1 MKYFLYAR
9 KSTDSEERQI
19 KSIGDQLAELKEFAL
34 IQKIEIAASFTEA
47 KTAKKPGRI
56 VFNQMIERMERGEAQ
71 GILAWHPDRLA
82 RNSIDGGKIIY
93 LLDTGKIL
101 DLKFPTFWF
110 DSTPQGKFML
120 NIAFGQSKYYVDNL
134 SENIRRGIRQKLK
147 NGLWPSFAPIGYT
160 NNRKTKGI
168 DINTIE
174 APIIKK
180 AFEMYSSGDCT
191 LKGIAGFFVKS
202 NLKSYQD
209 KTLSVSRVQ
218 FILQN
223 PIYYGIIRFNGEYYK
238 GVHEPIISKKL
249 FDKVAEI
256 MSNRGKKQ
264 RKRKHEF
271 VFSGLMRCGGCGC
284 LITAETQ
291 KGHNYYRCTKKKN
304 YCPETYLREEELIN
318 QIKSKIQKVSLPKD
332 WVKKMLNEL
341 DKETNQANNQS
352 QPLIQNLITQKSEIN
367 RKLDDL
373 LNFRL
378 DNLIDNQ
385 QYLTKKNSFI
395 NQQTGIEQDLKDFES
410 KGNNWLEPMKEMILS
425 ASQAKKIIVKNNPYE
440 FRSFLKNI
448 GSNFVLKDKN
458 FGFQGNTGWR
468 ILLNSPSFSDWRSI
482 GVWNL
487 SVLITLSPTSVSFY
501 QSFVPK

>member
-19 KSIGDQLAELKEFAL
+19 KSIDDQLAELKEFAL

-56 VFNQMIERMERGEAQ
+56 VFNQMIERMEKGEAQ

-147 NGLWPSFAPIGYT
+147 NGLWPSFAPIGYA

-168 DINTIE
+168 DRNPAQ
-174 APIIKK
+174 APIIRK
-180 AFEMYSSGDCT
+180 AFEMYSTGEFT
-191 LKGIAGFFVKS
+191 LKNIAGFFAKS

-209 KTLSVSRVQ
+209 KTLSESRVQ
-218 FILQN
+218 FMLQN
-223 PIYYGIIRFNGEYYK
+223 PIYYGLIRFNNELYQ

-249 FDKVAEI
+249 FDLVQEV

-264 RKRKHEF
+264 RQRKHEF
-271 VFSGLMRCGGCGC
+271 IFSGLMRCGGCGC

-291 KGHNYYRCTKKKN
+291 KGHNYYRCTKKKGN
-304 YCPETYLREEELIN
+304 CPEKYLREEELVN
-318 QIKSKIQKVSLPKD
+318 QIKTKIQKVSLLKG
-332 WVKKMLNEL
+332 WAKKMLNEL
-341 DKETNQANNQS
+341 AKETNQANIQS
-352 QPLIQNLITQKSEIN
+352 QPLIQNLHHQKREIDK
-367 RKLDDL
+367 KLDDL
-373 LNFRL
+373 LNLRL
-378 DNLIDNQ
+378 DGLIDNE
-385 QYLTKKNSFI
+385 QYLTKKNLFI
-395 NQQTGIEQDLKDFES
+395 NQQSAIDGEIADFES
-410 KGNNWLEPMKEMILS
+410 KGNNRLEPMKEMILS
-425 ASQAKKIIVKNNPYE
+425 ASQAKILIRKNNPYE

-448 GSNFVLKDKN
+448 GSNFVLKNKN
-458 FGFQGNTGWR
+458 FGFQGNIGWR
-468 ILLNSPSFSDWRSI
+468 ILLNSPAFPNWRCAFEKIRTDFQNS
-482 GVWNL
+482 
-487 SVLITLSPTSVSFY
+487 
-501 QSFVPK
+501 

>member
-9 KSTDSEERQI
+9 KSTDNEERQI
-19 KSIGDQLAELKEFAL
+19 KSIGDQIAELKEFAT
-34 IQKIEIAASFTEA
+34 IQKIEIVASFTEA

-56 VFNQMIERMERGEAQ
+56 VFNQMIERMENGEAQ
-71 GILAWHPDRLA
+71 GIIAWHPDRLA

-147 NGLWPSFAPIGYT
+147 NGLWPSFAPIGYV

-168 DINTIE
+168 DINTAN

-191 LKGIAGFFVKS
+191 LKGIAGFFAKS
-202 NLKSYQD
+202 NLKSYKE
-209 KTLSVSRVQ
+209 KTLSESRVQ
-218 FILQN
+218 FMLQN
-223 PIYYGIIRFNGEYYK
+223 PIYYGLIRFNGELYK

-249 FDKVAEI
+249 FDLVAEV

-271 VFSGLMRCGGCGC
+271 IFSGLMRCGGCGC

-304 YCPETYLREEELIN
+304 LCPEKYLREEELIN
-318 QIKSKIQKVSLPKD
+318 QTKIKIQKVSLPKD
-332 WVKKMLNEL
+332 WAKKMLIEL
-341 DKETNQANNQS
+341 DKETNQANIQS
-352 QPLIQNLITQKSEIN
+352 QPLIQNLLTQKSEIN

-385 QYLTKKNSFI
+385 QYLTKKNLFI

-410 KGNNWLEPMKEMILS
+410 KGNNWLELMKEMILS
-425 ASQAKKIIVKNNPYE
+425 ASQAKMLIKKNNPYE

-458 FGFQGNTGWR
+458 FGFQGNIGWR
-468 ILLNSPSFSDWRSI
+468 ILLNSPAFPNWRRVQDS
-482 GVWNL
+482 NL
-487 SVLITLSPTSVSFY
+487 CGFPHSLSKRAP
-501 QSFVPK
+501 

>member
-19 KSIGDQLAELKEFAL
+19 KSIDDQLAELKEFAL

-56 VFNQMIERMERGEAQ
+56 VFNQMIKRMEKGEAQ

-93 LLDTGKIL
+93 LLDTGIIH

-147 NGLWPSFAPIGYT
+147 NGLWPSFAPIGYL

-168 DINTIE
+168 DINPIE
-174 APIIKK
+174 ALIIKR
-180 AFEMYSSGDCT
+180 AFEMYSTGEFT
-191 LKGIAGFFVKS
+191 LKGIAGFFAKS

-218 FILQN
+218 YLLRN
-223 PIYYGIIRFNGEYYK
+223 SIYCGLIRFNGEYYQ

-249 FDKVAEI
+249 FDLVQEV
-256 MSNRGKKQ
+256 MNNRGKKQ

-271 VFSGLMRCGGCGC
+271 IFSGLIRCGGCGC

-304 YCPETYLREEELIN
+304 YCPEKYLREEELIS
-318 QIKSKIQKVSLPKD
+318 QIKIKIQKVSLPKD
-332 WVKKMLNEL
+332 WAKNKLAEL
-341 DKETNQANNQS
+341 DKETNQANIQS
-352 QPLIQNLITQKSEIN
+352 QPLIQNLLTQKSEIN

-373 LNFRL
+373 LNLRL
-378 DNLIDNQ
+378 DSLIDNQ
-385 QYLTKKNSFI
+385 QYLTKKNLFI
-395 NQQTGIEQDLKDFES
+395 NQQSAIDGKIADFES
-410 KGNNWLEPMKEMILS
+410 KGNYWLEPMKEMILS
-425 ASQAKKIIVKNNPYE
+425 ASLAKILLKKNNPYE

-468 ILLNSPSFSDWRSI
+468 ILLNSPTFSDWRRTIDAVRTYFINS
-482 GVWNL
+482 
-487 SVLITLSPTSVSFY
+487 Y
-501 QSFVPK
+501 QAIPAYATA